1 MSNCDVSR
9 DVSPSPVTITAENAR
24 LTTLVSAL
32 REENEAAHQLL
43 RRHRLFLIST
53 KKIMERRIPAH
64 ITKAK
69 VRNTCDKATIKV
81 IVAELDKLERIY
93 SPHMTPAGN
102 DGRVRGSLCAQA
114 DIPGLGEERG
124 RTSGSLPAKTDV
136 PGPEMER
143 GRTTGPLHDKADV
156 PGPGQ
161 QGERTTGSL
170 RDKADVP
177 GPQEERGRNDGS
189 LRGDEVDVL
198 RLRQERGHTNGSL
211 YPAVD
216 WDNVARLS
224 LTREKDIT
232 LSMPRTTP
240 LPVHA
245 CSPTPILHPDEYP
258 HPNEGLR
265 NDAYVQRKEEIRQ
278 EMEMKRLAA
287 QKTYNPVGGSYR
299 PPEKDAIQA
308 PFGAI
313 MGFRTSL
320 GPISFPKGPVKG
332 YIWDQDHSWVLFASP
347 PGVRRRGARGQRR

>member
-1 MSNCDVSR
+1 MD
-9 DVSPSPVTITAENAR
+9 
-24 LTTLVSAL
+24 L
-32 REENEAAHQLL
+32 
-43 RRHRLFLIST
+43 
-53 KKIMERRIPAH
+53 
-64 ITKAK
+64 
-69 VRNTCDKATIKV
+69 
-81 IVAELDKLERIY
+81 
-93 SPHMTPAGN
+93 
-102 DGRVRGSLCAQA
+102 
-114 DIPGLGEERG
+114 
-124 RTSGSLPAKTDV
+124 
-136 PGPEMER
+136 
-143 GRTTGPLHDKADV
+143 TGPRQEQECTQDSLRAKADV
-156 PGPGQ
+156 PGLG
-161 QGERTTGSL
+161 
-170 RDKADVP
+170 D
-177 GPQEERGRNDGS
+177 ERGRNDGS
-189 LRGDEVDVL
+189 LRGDEGDIL
-198 RLRQERGHTNGSL
+198 RLRRERGHTNGSP

-332 YIWDQDHSWVLFASP
+332 YILDEDHFWVLHATP
-347 PGVRRRGARGQRR
+347 PGVRRRGARGLRR